1 MRQIFT
7 SLRIETVE
15 GVARLLEE
23 AGIEVHLANGRSYHS
38 KRGGLFSYAEP
49 MQVKQQPS
57 LWVRHAEDQPRARE
71 ILREAGLLASTRKD
85 QPSSYVF
92 TRKSRDDSPKRPLA
106 WKIRIALLIA
116 IAIAA
121 LVTVIRHRAMP
132 PVAQAPAAT
141 APATPVAPDDGLAED
156 EVRIRIPSA
165 PARTA
170 PAPKSEPPPE
180 PAPEPGR

>member
-1 MRQIFT
+1 MRQVFT

-57 LWVRHAEDQPRARE
+57 LWVRRAEDQPRARE
-71 ILREAGLLASTRKD
+71 ILRQAGLLASTRKD
-85 QPSSYVF
+85 EPSSYVF
-92 TRKSRDDSPKRPLA
+92 TREPKDDSPKRPLA

-121 LVTVIRHRAMP
+121 LVTVVRHRAMP

-141 APATPVAPDDGLAED
+141 APVAPDDGLAED

-165 PARTA
+165 PAR
-170 PAPKSEPPPE
+170 PA

>member
-1 MRQIFT
+1 MRQVFT

-38 KRGGLFSYAEP
+38 KRGGLFSYAQP
-49 MQVKQQPS
+49 MQAKQQPS
-57 LWVRHAEDQPRARE
+57 LWVRHAEDQPRARA
-71 ILREAGLLASTRKD
+71 ILRQAGLLASTRKD

-92 TRKSRDDSPKRPLA
+92 AREPKDDSPRRPLA

-132 PVAQAPAAT
+132 PVAQAPAAM
-141 APATPVAPDDGLAED
+141 APATSAAPDDGLAED
-156 EVRIRIPSA
+156 EVRIRIPSTPIRA
-165 PARTA
+165 K
-170 PAPKSEPPPE
+170 PAPTPE
-180 PAPEPGR
+180 SAPEPGR